1 MTGSVSHAV
10 SGEVTKSDFKYT
22 KDGKGILFLTIPV
35 ESGFGETKKTTW
47 WKVAVQGKRAESL
60 AKIVQ
65 VPTGERTRKMVIS
78 ASSDNASIEPYT
90 SESTGKMGVNCTLWT
105 YDAKILSWGD
115 VKFERN
121 AQDADGQSNNK
132 TTDDDELAF

>member
-1 MTGSVSHAV
+1 MTGSVSHTV

-90 SESTGKMGVNCTLWT
+90 SESTGKMGINCTLWT

>member
-10 SGEVTKSDFKYT
+10 SGEVTKSEFKYA

-35 ESGFGETKKTTW
+35 EKGFGETKKTTW
-47 WKVAVQGKRAESL
+47 WKVAVQGQRGESL

-65 VPTGERTRKMVIS
+65 VPTGERARKMIIS
-78 ASSDNASIEPYT
+78 ASSDNASIEPYV

-105 YDAKILSWGD
+105 YNAKILSWGD

-121 AQDADGQSNNK
+121 AQNTDSQSNNSSA
-132 TTDDDELAF
+132 DDDELPF